1 MIRLLQWT
9 SRIGLMAAIA
19 FVMLLGLKLGAVAFG
34 WDGAPEEGTRGGS
47 PEVVVAIGPE
57 LRGAED

>member
-19 FVMLLGLKLGAVAFG
+19 FVTLLGLKLGAVAFG
-34 WDGAPEEGTRGGS
+34 WDGAPEGTRAVS